1 MSVNLEGLTVVVAG
15 GDQREQI
22 LISALAQTGARVIA
36 VGYTH
41 VPEGLGIR
49 TSRSL
54 LDTVPGAHA
63 VIAPMSSTD
72 AAGNIKAV
80 PDPTVSLSLDREFFN
95 QMRRGAPLLIGIAH
109 PIIRSLSQ
117 EFGIRVIELAEV
129 DEIATLNS
137 IPTAEGALQRAMEE
151 LPVTIHGTRT
161 AVLGFGRCAVTLVRM
176 LQALGADTH
185 VIARN
190 PAQLA
195 RAYEMGAHALP
206 WDRLATVLPQCRLI
220 FNTVPARVLDRPILE
235 RLDRDSVIIDIAS
248 APGGIDFDAAR
259 ALGIKAF
266 LELGLPGRVAPKTAG
281 EILARCVPP
290 LLYDLCT

>member
-15 GDQREQI
+15 GDRRDEI
-22 LISALAQTGARVIA
+22 LMTALAQTGAQVVA
-36 VGYTH
+36 VGYSR
-41 VPEGLGIR
+41 VPEGLDIR
-49 TSRSL
+49 IERSL
-54 LDTVPGAHA
+54 TVAVATADA

-72 AAGNIKAV
+72 TAGKIKAV
-80 PDPTVSLSLDREFFN
+80 PDPTVELVLDRPLFSK
-95 QMRRGAPLLIGIAH
+95 MRRDTPLLIGIAQ

-161 AVLGFGRCAVTLVRM
+161 AVLGFGRCGITLARM
-176 LQALGADTH
+176 LQALGAQTY
-185 VIARN
+185 VVARN
-190 PAQLA
+190 AAQLA
-195 RAYEMGAHALP
+195 RAYEMGTHAVPWVELASLLP
-206 WDRLATVLPQCRLI
+206 TCGLI
-220 FNTVPARVLDRPILE
+220 FNTVPARVLDRTLLE
-235 RLDRDSVIIDIAS
+235 KLDPETVIIDIAS
-248 APGGIDFDAAR
+248 APGGTDFAAAQ

-281 EILARCVPP
+281 QILAQCVPP
-290 LLYDLCT
+290 LLYELCT